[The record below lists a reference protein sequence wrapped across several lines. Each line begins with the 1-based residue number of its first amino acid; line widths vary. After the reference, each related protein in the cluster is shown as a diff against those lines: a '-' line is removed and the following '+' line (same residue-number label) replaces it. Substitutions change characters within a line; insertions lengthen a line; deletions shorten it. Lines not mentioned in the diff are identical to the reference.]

1 MSATPEGSA
10 RPAFDP
16 RTELRAE
23 LHDLGPIRVF
33 RPDANGVLTERQERQ
48 RAMSVYLDGQERIER
63 GLVVTGG
70 DPLVAC
76 RPCPSC
82 DLFECNLTEDYAA
95 RVRRFGPYVLWITV
109 WGEQRCFSL
118 DRYRE
123 VFGGD
128 VEALVAPTV
137 DDYLE
142 LDEPA
147 RSGAWRCP
155 DGRALVLDLERA
167 PDEPLAKLSVW
178 RGDPAGDLV
187 AVAPP
192 GRAIELPSAGGGA
205 PSLWIEA
212 HPRPDGR
219 RAAFL
224 PGVFILP
231 VWLVGPEVDQVAAAA
246 LGAEAQAGSPA
257 SGVGPAEAAGME
269 GQGPGLVT

>member
-1 MSATPEGSA
+1 MSATRAGSA

-16 RTELRAE
+16 RTDLRAE

-63 GLVVTGG
+63 GLVVSAG

-76 RPCPSC
+76 GPCSSC
-82 DLFECNLTEDYAA
+82 DLFECNLTESYAA

-109 WGEQRCFSL
+109 WGEHHCFAL

-128 VEALVAPTV
+128 VQALVEPQV

-155 DGRALVLDLERA
+155 DGRSLSLDVERA
-167 PDEPLAKLSVW
+167 PHEPLAKLHAW
-178 RGDPAGDLV
+178 RGAGGLE
-187 AVAPP
+187 AVPP
-192 GRAIELPSAGGGA
+192 PERAIELPSAVAGA

-212 HPRPDGR
+212 RPRPDGR

-231 VWLVGPEVDQVAAAA
+231 VWLMSPEVDQVVTAA
-246 LGAEAQAGSPA
+246 LGAGA
-257 SGVGPAEAAGME
+257 
-269 GQGPGLVT
+269 

>member
-1 MSATPEGSA
+1 MPPPSA

-16 RTELRAE
+16 TSDLRAE

-33 RPDANGVLTERQERQ
+33 RPDANGVLTPSDERQ
-48 RAMSVYLDGQERIER
+48 RAMSVYLDGEERIER

-82 DLFECNLTEDYAA
+82 DLFECNLTENYAA

-109 WGEQRCFSL
+109 WSEHHCFAL

-128 VEALVAPTV
+128 VLALVEPTER
-137 DDYLE
+137 DYVE

-147 RSGAWRCP
+147 LSGAYVRP
-155 DGRALVLDLERA
+155 DGRTLSFDAERA
-167 PDEPLAKLSVW
+167 PDEPLAKLRAW
-178 RGDPAGDLV
+178 RGGHAGGLE
-187 AVAPP
+187 AVSPP
-192 GRAIELPSAGGGA
+192 ETAIELRSTVAGA
-205 PSLWIEA
+205 PSLWIDGRS
-212 HPRPDGR
+212 RPDGR

-224 PGVFILP
+224 PGVFFLP
-231 VWLVGPEVDQVAAAA
+231 VWLVSPEVDQFVKAA
-246 LGAEAQAGSPA
+246 LGT
-257 SGVGPAEAAGME
+257 AA
-269 GQGPGLVT
+269 